1 MLGIYTIMATTGAK
15 RENITCQAGND
26 ARLPLCQFL
35 FITRHWQI
43 ECHEQAARDL
53 QTACGRQLVGAVTES
68 RNSSPKGLRLGN
80 RLLHEYIEL
89 MHFAAM
95 KSHRYARNVQ

>member
-15 RENITCQAGND
+15 RENITCQADND

-53 QTACGRQLVGAVTES
+53 QTACGRQLALVNLPLTNKFTHIADTS
-68 RNSSPKGLRLGN
+68 LWLNLG
-80 RLLHEYIEL
+80 
-89 MHFAAM
+89 F
-95 KSHRYARNVQ
+95 